1 MLITGKRLK
10 GKLSLDDQSLN
21 IVTKTGEYLQ
31 QVQSHKLLGIMLDN
45 ELNLNDHIDML
56 CKKLSRRI
64 GFLHHIRHYL
74 PLKERIQFY
83 NVIIKPVLLYS
94 GLIWPSTS
102 KENLR
107 RIFKLQKRE
116 ARVILDVG
124 IRDERTFTLFKKWN

>member
-31 QVQSHKLLGIMLDN
+31 QVRSHKLLGIMLDD

-64 GFLHHIRHYL
+64 GFLLHIRHYL

-83 NVIIKPVLLYS
+83 NAIIKPVLLYS
-94 GLIWPSTS
+94 GLIW
-102 KENLR
+102 
-107 RIFKLQKRE
+107 QQ
-116 ARVILDVG
+116 V
-124 IRDERTFTLFKKWN
+124 